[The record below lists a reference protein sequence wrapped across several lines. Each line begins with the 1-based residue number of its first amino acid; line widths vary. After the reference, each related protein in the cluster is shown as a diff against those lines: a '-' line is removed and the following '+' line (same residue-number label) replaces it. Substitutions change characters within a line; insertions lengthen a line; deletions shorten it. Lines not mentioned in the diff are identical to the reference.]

1 MFVVFSL
8 ILQRTVLGF
17 TANFMPMIQ
26 STYKSNIP
34 GQSEQRIKATSGL
47 KLSSDKEEVSSIT
60 FDKSDSSIF
69 DSLLS
74 LRRTFSQASAEGFG
88 TKARNVA
95 KTMSVGDVIVP
106 LCRNLAQRQILANR
120 GIYPGVEYKV
130 CSLRIDDVQ
139 FSSMVDVPMFEKGNA
154 IAQVKPA
161 YKLRKHL
168 ERKDWPVEVNPVKDV
183 PLWLSKT
190 TYEAGTLVG
199 TLGLSLSYLILAGI
213 VAFFVRFAY
222 VPSPSM
228 QPSLTPGD
236 VVLVTRTIW
245 PLQPSVGDVVLFDPP
260 SELYNAIQASGIIQE
275 NGRASLPEKGQQFLK
290 RVVAKEGEYVG
301 VKNSEPFVNLSMKNG
316 NEGIPPKQRFRV
328 DIIGPYAQP
337 DVFPSDS
344 WNRSPTQLGKNTYF
358 VAGDNGFRSV
368 DSRVWGA
375 LDGKYILGSARW
387 VIWPLEHFG
396 PIKEG
401 QIFTIEK

>member
-1 MFVVFSL
+1 
-8 ILQRTVLGF
+8 
-17 TANFMPMIQ
+17 
-26 STYKSNIP
+26 
-34 GQSEQRIKATSGL
+34 
-47 KLSSDKEEVSSIT
+47 
-60 FDKSDSSIF
+60 
-69 DSLLS
+69 
-74 LRRTFSQASAEGFG
+74 
-88 TKARNVA
+88 
-95 KTMSVGDVIVP
+95 
-106 LCRNLAQRQILANR
+106 
-120 GIYPGVEYKV
+120 
-130 CSLRIDDVQ
+130 
-139 FSSMVDVPMFEKGNA
+139 
-154 IAQVKPA
+154 
-161 YKLRKHL
+161 
-168 ERKDWPVEVNPVKDV
+168 
-183 PLWLSKT
+183 
-190 TYEAGTLVG
+190 
-199 TLGLSLSYLILAGI
+199 
-213 VAFFVRFAY
+213 
-222 VPSPSM
+222 M

-337 DVFPSDS
+337 DVFPNDS

-401 QIFTIEK
+401 QIFIIEK

>member
-17 TANFMPMIQ
+17 TANFLPMIQ

-34 GQSEQRIKATSGL
+34 GQSEQRIKVTSGL

-106 LCRNLAQRQILANR
+106 LCGNLAQRQILANR

-139 FSSMVDVPMFEKGNA
+139 FSSMVDVPMFDKGNVV
-154 IAQVKPA
+154 AQVKPA

-168 ERKDWPVEVNPVKDV
+168 ERKDWPVEVNPVNDV

-199 TLGLSLSYLILAGI
+199 TLGLSFSYLILAAI

-260 SELYNAIQASGIIQE
+260 SELYNSIQASGIIQE
-275 NGRASLPEKGQQFLK
+275 NVRASLPEKGQQFLK

-316 NEGIPPKQRFRV
+316 NEDIPPKQRFRV

-401 QIFTIEK
+401 QIFIIEK

>member
-1 MFVVFSL
+1 LSL
-8 ILQRTVLGF
+8 LFRWTVLGF
-17 TANFMPMIQ
+17 STVLQINSSAIPSYQQRKQGFKRIQ
-26 STYKSNIP
+26 AIHM
-34 GQSEQRIKATSGL
+34 A
-47 KLSSDKEEVSSIT
+47 SDKEEVSPINLPEPPN
-60 FDKSDSSIF
+60 SSLF

-106 LCRNLAQRQILANR
+106 LCGNLSQRQILANR

-130 CSLRIDDVQ
+130 CSLRVDNVP
-139 FSSMVDVPMFEKGNA
+139 FSSMQDVPISGKGDV
-154 IAQVKPA
+154 IAQIKPA

-168 ERKDWPVEVNPVKDV
+168 ERKDWPVEVNPLKDV

-199 TLGLSLSYLILAGI
+199 TLGLSVSYLVLAGI

-228 QPSLTPGD
+228 QPSLNPGD
-236 VVLVTRTIW
+236 VVLVTRTVW
-245 PLQPSVGDVVLFDPP
+245 PFQPSIGDVVLFDPP
-260 SELYNAIQASGIIQE
+260 VEFKNTIEASGIMQQE
-275 NGRASLPEKGQQFLK
+275 NSRAALPGKGQQFLK

-316 NEGIPPKQRFRV
+316 NDVGIPPKQRFRV
-328 DIIGPYAQP
+328 DIVGPYVQP
-337 DVFPSDS
+337 DVFPVDC
-344 WNRSPTQLGKNTYF
+344 WNRSPEQLGKNKYF
-358 VAGDNGFRSV
+358 VAGDNGYRSV
-368 DSRVWGA
+368 DSRVWGP
-375 LDGKYILGSARW
+375 LDGKYILGSARL
-387 VIWPLEHFG
+387 VVWPLDHFG
-396 PIKEG
+396 PVKEG